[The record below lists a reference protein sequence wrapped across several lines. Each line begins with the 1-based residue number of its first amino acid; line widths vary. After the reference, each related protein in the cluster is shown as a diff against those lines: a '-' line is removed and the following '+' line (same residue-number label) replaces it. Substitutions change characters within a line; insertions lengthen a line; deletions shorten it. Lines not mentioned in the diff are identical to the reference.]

1 MRAKNTQIK
10 KNKSLGKNQKS
21 KTISTNK
28 SASLKLKN
36 DKRKAKSKN
45 KELKNKGNL
54 IKNKPKINNIKEKNL
69 NIESNNYN
77 NNDIINNNSYQY
89 LTNNENNYISNGDIY
104 NNILGNFSLNDNQM
118 INSVSTNYN
127 NIENRTS
134 LNCLITSNNK
144 SKENMNNLKISM
156 DRLLNNSKNIL
167 QKQNIILSECE
178 FLTKN
183 AAMNEYSIQNL
194 IIDDK
199 NEDYEKLM
207 GKYTNNISQILS
219 KVKSYNINSDLNMKL
234 KNENDS
240 LKHKLEMLDI
250 NKEYN
255 FNKELNNFKAVIV
268 TEINHLLNF
277 LGEIGYDNLKI
288 DKMEIGNITSQK
300 IIDFFQIIKKI
311 IKQLKEILTVKE
323 TMISKM
329 TIEQTTNRSK
339 NNSNLDEINKSY
351 EKLSLDYNNIGFK
364 TYNFSVR
371 NNIRNNTY
379 NISFRNYQKNNKDI
393 NLLEKTQRSLN
404 MNEYQSKNFFK
415 NKEEKIDKNKY
426 NENEISLKKE
436 EIYKK
441 INSDKN
447 KDEKNNSD
455 LNFNTKFILNDVSD
469 ENYQNNFLLQGKLNY
484 KIKDE
489 I

>member
-1 MRAKNTQIK
+1 
-10 KNKSLGKNQKS
+10 
-21 KTISTNK
+21 
-28 SASLKLKN
+28 
-36 DKRKAKSKN
+36 
-45 KELKNKGNL
+45 
-54 IKNKPKINNIKEKNL
+54 
-69 NIESNNYN
+69 
-77 NNDIINNNSYQY
+77 
-89 LTNNENNYISNGDIY
+89 
-104 NNILGNFSLNDNQM
+104 M

-277 LGEIGYDNLKI
+277 FGEIGYDNLKI

-311 IKQLKEILTVKE
+311 VKQLKELLTIKE

-339 NNSNLDEINKSY
+339 NNSNLDDINKSY

-455 LNFNTKFILNDVSD
+455 LNFNTKFILNDIKD